1 MIMAIDV
8 SNTNITLGTFNGA
21 KLLKIYRV
29 TTKVPRTSDE
39 YGVLLRDLVR
49 LSNASHH
56 DIEGIIIASV
66 VPNVM
71 YSLTNACIK
80 YFHVHPIIVGPG
92 VKTGVSFCTSPF
104 SMLSSVPS
112 LKLNFVITVCSDVDG
127 VDGTAFSG
135 IAILIVYSIFFPLD
149 IAIVCVM
156 IFICLFKSTGI

>member
-21 KLLKIYRV
+21 KLQKIYRV

-80 YFHVHPIIVGPG
+80 Y
-92 VKTGVSFCTSPF
+92 
-104 SMLSSVPS
+104 LSLIHISEPTRLQDLSRMPS
-112 LKLNFVITVCSDVDG
+112 S
-127 VDGTAFSG
+127 A
-135 IAILIVYSIFFPLD
+135 
-149 IAIVCVM
+149 
-156 IFICLFKSTGI
+156 

>member
-8 SNTNITLGTFNGA
+8 SNTNITLGTFKGE

-56 DIEGIIIASV
+56 DIEGVIIASV

-80 YFHVHPIIVGPG
+80 YFHVHPVIVGPG
-92 VKTGVSFCTSPF
+92 VKTGRFASGRSRALGAWRRAVPVS
-104 SMLSSVPS
+104 
-112 LKLNFVITVCSDVDG
+112 SD
-127 VDGTAFSG
+127 
-135 IAILIVYSIFFPLD
+135 
-149 IAIVCVM
+149 
-156 IFICLFKSTGI
+156 CLF

>member
-1 MIMAIDV
+1 MSATQISHWV
-8 SNTNITLGTFNGA
+8 PSRGE

-56 DIEGIIIASV
+56 DIEGVIIASV

-80 YFHVHPIIVGPG
+80 YFHVHPVIVGPG
-92 VKTGVSFCTSPF
+92 VKNRRESWCREPEGRS
-104 SMLSSVPS
+104 
-112 LKLNFVITVCSDVDG
+112 
-127 VDGTAFSG
+127 
-135 IAILIVYSIFFPLD
+135 
-149 IAIVCVM
+149 
-156 IFICLFKSTGI
+156 

>member
-71 YSLTNACIK
+71 YSLHQIFPC
-80 YFHVHPIIVGPG
+80 
-92 VKTGVSFCTSPF
+92 
-104 SMLSSVPS
+104 SSDHCRS
-112 LKLNFVITVCSDVDG
+112 RCENRCQSRCGESEGSRF
-127 VDGTAFSG
+127 
-135 IAILIVYSIFFPLD
+135 
-149 IAIVCVM
+149 
-156 IFICLFKSTGI
+156 